1 MRFAVV
7 GAGPRSKI
15 ALLAPEIDP
24 AVTIVAVADSTDLG
38 RGRAREIFG
47 QDVEILESHH
57 DLIDRTESIDAV
69 LIATPDH
76 THADIACDLLT
87 AGIPVYLEKPLATD
101 IASADRVLATAQATG
116 TKLYVGHNMRNMAVI
131 RLMRQIIE
139 RGEIG
144 QVKAIW
150 CRHFVGHGGD
160 YYFKD
165 WHAEQRFT
173 NSLLLQKGVHD
184 IDAIHMLAGG
194 YTEQVSAAGSLAV
207 YGAVQSRSDNSGK
220 TMPDWF
226 SMLNWP
232 PLEQTGLNPVIDVE
246 DISMM
251 TMTLDNG
258 VLASYQQC
266 HFTPDY
272 WRNYTVIGTQGR
284 LENFGDGDG
293 GVVRVWNKR
302 HAYQEHGDTEY
313 VIEGDANGH
322 EDADK
327 ITMAE
332 FVSLVRH
339 NKEPSTTPVAARQA
353 VAAAAMAAFS
363 LRNGSIPCQIP
374 KLGHHIKG
382 PSGMDQSGGPAAP
395 PKENLP

>member
-1 MRFAVV
+1 MRLAVI

-24 AVTIVAVADSTDLG
+24 AVSIACVADSSEH
-38 RGRAREIFG
+38 GRARAQEIFG
-47 QDVEILESHH
+47 PEVPIFSSHH
-57 DLIDRTESIDAV
+57 DLIARTETIDAV

-76 THADIACDLLT
+76 THADIACDFLS

-101 IASADRVLATAQATG
+101 IASADRILATAQATG

-131 RLMRQIIE
+131 RLMRQIID

-184 IDAIHMLAGG
+184 LDAIHMLAGG
-194 YTEQVSAAGSLAV
+194 YTEQVSAVGSLAV
-207 YGAVQSRSDNSGK
+207 YGDVQSRSDNSNK

-272 WRNYTVIGTQGR
+272 WRNYTIIGTQGR

-302 HAYQEHGDTEY
+302 HAHQEHGDTEY
-313 VIEGDANGH
+313 LIEGDANGH

-332 FVSLVRH
+332 FVSFVRH
-339 NKEPSTTPVAARQA
+339 NTEPATTAFAARQA
-353 VAAAAMAAFS
+353 VAAGAMAAFS
-363 LRNGSIPCQIP
+363 LRNGSIPCKIP
-374 KLGHHIKG
+374 ELGHHING
-382 PSGMDQSGGPAAP
+382 PSGMAQA
-395 PKENLP
+395 N

>member
-47 QDVEILESHH
+47 QGVEILESHH
-57 DLIDRTESIDAV
+57 DLIDRKESIDAV

-87 AGIPVYLEKPLATD
+87 AGIPAYLEKPLATD

-184 IDAIHMLAGG
+184 LDAIHMLAGG

-207 YGAVQSRSDNSGK
+207 YGAVQSRRDNSDK

-226 SMLNWP
+226 SMLNW
-232 PLEQTGLNPVIDVE
+232 
-246 DISMM
+246 
-251 TMTLDNG
+251 
-258 VLASYQQC
+258 
-266 HFTPDY
+266 
-272 WRNYTVIGTQGR
+272 R
-284 LENFGDGDG
+284 
-293 GVVRVWNKR
+293 
-302 HAYQEHGDTEY
+302 
-313 VIEGDANGH
+313 
-322 EDADK
+322 
-327 ITMAE
+327 
-332 FVSLVRH
+332 
-339 NKEPSTTPVAARQA
+339 
-353 VAAAAMAAFS
+353 
-363 LRNGSIPCQIP
+363 
-374 KLGHHIKG
+374 
-382 PSGMDQSGGPAAP
+382 
-395 PKENLP
+395 